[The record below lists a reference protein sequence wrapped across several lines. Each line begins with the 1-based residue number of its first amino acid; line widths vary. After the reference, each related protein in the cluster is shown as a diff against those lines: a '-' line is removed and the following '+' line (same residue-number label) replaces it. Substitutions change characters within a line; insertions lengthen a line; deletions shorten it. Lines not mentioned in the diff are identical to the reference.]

1 MIEIRTD
8 RLVLKKPEDDDK
20 GAIVEQI
27 GDWEVA
33 KWLSR
38 VPHPY
43 TAADADDWFKII
55 RRQGLELS
63 VYLDTSL
70 IGGIGLTQ
78 DEDDAY
84 EFGYW
89 LGRNYW
95 GHGYAT
101 EAGAGLLRYAV
112 DNLDSPRINSSYLQG
127 NSASANVLRKLGFEE
142 TGKGE
147 IYCVSRKETVPSMT
161 LILKSFGRHQ
171 ELD

>member
-20 GAIVEQI
+20 EAIVEQI

-33 KWLSR
+33 KWLS
-38 VPHPY
+38 
-43 TAADADDWFKII
+43 DDWFKII
-55 RRQGLELS
+55 RRQQLS
-63 VYLDTSL
+63 LSIYLGSSL
-70 IGGIGLTQ
+70 IGGIGLTE
-78 DEDDAY
+78 DEDGSY

-112 DNLDSPRINSSYLQG
+112 ENLDSPSINSSYMQG
-127 NSASANVLRKLGFEE
+127 NSASANVLSKLGFEE

-147 IYCVSRKETVPSMT
+147 IYCVSRQESVPSMT
-161 LILKSFGRHQ
+161 LILKSSGRRQ
-171 ELD
+171 DFD